1 MSDYKITAN
10 ARELRK
16 NSTPAEKILWNHL
29 RNRQLYGP
37 KFRRQHP
44 IPPFI
49 VDFYCAQIHLVI
61 EVDGEIHNFQQ
72 DQDQSR
78 QEWLEE
84 NGYKVIRFTND
95 QIFNQL
101 DWVLTEIMKTY
112 EFDV

>member
-1 MSDYKITAN
+1 MSEYKITTN

-16 NSTPAEKILWNHL
+16 NCTPAEKILWDHL
-29 RNRQLYGP
+29 RNRQLHGQ

-49 VDFYCAQIHLVI
+49 VDFYCSQIDLII
-61 EVDGEIHNFQQ
+61 EVDGEIHNYQQ

-78 QEWLEE
+78 QEWLVE

-95 QIFNQL
+95 QVFNQL
-101 DWVLTEIMKTY
+101 DWVLREIIKTI
-112 EFDV
+112 ESTR

>member
-1 MSDYKITAN
+1 MSDYKITTN

-29 RNRQLYGP
+29 RNRQLYGL

-49 VDFYCAQIHLVI
+49 VDFYCAKIHLVI

-101 DWVLTEIMKTY
+101 DWVLTEIINTI
-112 EFDV
+112 ESNV